1 MKARELRAV
10 HRELARFME
19 ELTPE
24 MGRCDRR
31 QWALRYVRG
40 LLLDGQ
46 RKSIE
51 PMAQRL
57 AAIDGS
63 RGDYEQ
69 SLQQFVNQSPWDARP
84 IRDRLT
90 HWVAR
95 RAGRGG
101 FLIIDDTGFPK
112 QGRYSIGV
120 ARQYSGTLGKV
131 GNCQV
136 AVTLYYGE
144 ATALGYGVDAE
155 LYLPEVWTSDRARC
169 VAAGVPDEVGHRA
182 KWQSALEMLQRA
194 KANGLDGTVLA
205 DSLFGSVTKFR
216 QALDSEDWAYCVGV
230 DSTLKVIAADAD
242 LGPVPPRK
250 RTGRPPTR
258 PRKVRAGAR
267 SPSVRQ
273 WAEQHSDDF
282 RQITWRAG
290 SKGRLSSRFAAWR
303 VRPAHQLSSGR
314 TPLAPCWLLAEW
326 PADEDAPSKY
336 SFSNLPAA
344 TRLRKLVA
352 VAKNRWMI
360 EQNYQQMKGE
370 LGLDHFE
377 GRSWR
382 GWHHHVTLVFLAWA
396 FLQTQRRGRK
406 RGPNAGRSRRPA
418 ARCSKSCSAGRASA
432 SRAVGRSTTGPA
444 AQPAADRQ
452 GNNLTE

>member
-1 MKARELRAV
+1 
-10 HRELARFME
+10 ME

-24 MGRCDRR
+24 MGRRDRR
-31 QWALRYVRG
+31 RWALRYVRG

-51 PMAQRL
+51 PMAKRL

-63 RGDYEQ
+63 RRDYEQ

-84 IRDRLT
+84 VRDRLAR
-90 HWVAR
+90 WVAR
-95 RAGRGG
+95 RAGRKPRSPPTSRRNTADG

-112 QGRYSIGV
+112 QGRHSVGV

-144 ATALGYGVDAE
+144 ATAVGYGVDAE
-155 LYLPEVWTSDRARC
+155 LYLPEAWTSDQARC
-169 VAAGVPDEVGHRA
+169 VAAGVPDEVGYRA
-182 KWQSALEMLQRA
+182 KWQSALEMLNRA
-194 KANGLDGTVLA
+194 EANGLRGTVLA

-216 QALDSEDWAYCVGV
+216 QALDSEGWAYCVGV

-242 LGPVPPRK
+242 LGRVPLRK

-273 WAEQHSDDF
+273 WAEQHTGDF
-282 RQITWRAG
+282 RSITWRAG
-290 SKGRLSSRFAAWR
+290 SKGQLSSRFAAWR
-303 VRPAHQLSSGR
+303 MRPAYQLSSGR
-314 TPLAPCWLLAEW
+314 TPLEPCWLLAEW
-326 PADEDAPSKY
+326 PANEDAPTKY
-336 SFSNLPAA
+336 FFSNLSA
-344 TRLRKLVA
+344 TTPLRKLVA
-352 VAKNRWMI
+352 VAKSRWMI
-360 EQNYQQMKGE
+360 EQSYQQMKGE

-377 GRSWR
+377 GRCWC

-396 FLQTQRRGRK
+396 FLQSQRRGRK
-406 RGPNAGRSRRPA
+406 RGRDPGRSRRPA
-418 ARCSKSCSAGRASA
+418 ARCSKPCSAGQASA
-432 SRAVGRSTTGPA
+432 SPATARSTVGPS
-444 AQPAADRQ
+444 AQRTAHRQ
-452 GNNLTE
+452 GINLTE